1 MKITEYESEP
11 IPGLPEQLPPGEKI
25 LWQGSPKWKSFAK
38 HVFHVNKIAMYF
50 GVLLFIQ
57 ILSKVYSNYSLGDAI
72 QGTLWFVL
80 VAWFTIVLLLVFAYL
95 FSKASIYTLT
105 NQRIVLRFGV
115 AIQMIVNLPWN
126 KVNQADLKAYKD
138 SSGDISLTLSDTEKV
153 SYLIMWP
160 HVKPWRITKAQP
172 MLRNVPDAKEVAGKI
187 AHVLEEHSHH
197 QQVLMDNSDD
207 SSDVTGT
214 QGLMGT

>member
-1 MKITEYESEP
+1 
-11 IPGLPEQLPPGEKI
+11 
-25 LWQGSPKWKSFAK
+25 
-38 HVFHVNKIAMYF
+38 
-50 GVLLFIQ
+50 
-57 ILSKVYSNYSLGDAI
+57 
-72 QGTLWFVL
+72 
-80 VAWFTIVLLLVFAYL
+80 
-95 FSKASIYTLT
+95 
-105 NQRIVLRFGV
+105 
-115 AIQMIVNLPWN
+115 
-126 KVNQADLKAYKD
+126 
-138 SSGDISLTLSDTEKV
+138 
-153 SYLIMWP
+153 MWP